1 MFISILLC
9 FSLFYSLFKN
19 FSKKYMNSIKRHF
32 IHHSGMQ
39 KFHEPFSQGAVAQ
52 SKTYTGYRIKEPCKP
67 AISCIVFL
75 NAAVPQ
81 ESVNDDRSASSPSR
95 RLLASGI
102 FYKKRLHFIPI
113 NFMILSGCAGFR
125 HS

>member
-1 MFISILLC
+1 
-9 FSLFYSLFKN
+9 
-19 FSKKYMNSIKRHF
+19 MN
-32 IHHSGMQ
+32 HSAR
-39 KFHEPFSQGAVAQ
+39 GAVAR
-52 SKTYTGYRIKEPCKP
+52 SKTYTGYRIKGPCKP

-75 NAAVPQ
+75 NATAPQ
-81 ESVNDDRSASSPSR
+81 ENVNTSPSR

>member
-39 KFHEPFSQGAVAQ
+39 KFHEPFSQGGGCRTKQ
-52 SKTYTGYRIKEPCKP
+52 NIYRISYKRTMQT
-67 AISCIVFL
+67 SYIVFL